1 MHIDEQ
7 SGNFASRPNLQSNMI
22 GGVDSLPV
30 EQKLA
35 DALAECER
43 LRAENRDLRYRL
55 GLPESKAAAPTT
67 MPAVVVAGSTI
78 NSKSSPEEKVKL
90 FRSLFR
96 GREDVYAVR
105 WEGRNGKAG
114 YSPAYRKV
122 WSSPLQ
128 KRPDEP
134 KEYFSLT
141 DPVIHDHLTGKLTAG
156 VYPLLTDETCWFLAA
171 DFDKATWQDD
181 VGAFLQTCTGWKI
194 PAALERSRSG
204 RGGHIWIFFDAPLP
218 AGLARKLGAAIL
230 TRTMERRHQ
239 LGLDSYDRL
248 FPSQDTMPKG
258 GFGNLI
264 ALPLQHLPRAQSNS
278 VFLDAGF
285 NPYPD
290 QWAFLSSIRR
300 MTFAKVESI
309 VRDAERSGEII
320 GVRCSVTDE
329 DSAEDPWT
337 LPPSRKKK
345 DKPIVGPLPEK
356 VRIVRSNLVY
366 VEKEGLPSAMLN
378 RLHRLA
384 AFQNPEFYQAQAMR
398 LSTFGKPRVIRCAEE
413 FPRHVALPRGCLDE
427 VISLFK
433 SHEIKIELD
442 DQRFAGQPIDVTFH
456 GQLRPE
462 QQAAADAMLG
472 FDDGILCATTAF
484 GKTVV
489 AARLIAAR
497 KVNTLVLVHRRQ
509 LLDQWRER
517 LAAFLNL
524 PIKSIGQIGG
534 GRKRATG
541 IIDVAVIQS
550 LNRKQVVDDVVANY
564 GHVIVDECHHLSAV
578 SFEQVLRQV
587 KARYITGL
595 TATPQRKDGHHPIIV
610 MQSGP
615 IRYRVNAKEQ
625 AQSRPFKHIVVP
637 RPTNFRLPPVT
648 EKLEIH
654 ALYAALATDRSRN
667 DLIAVDLVRAVKAG
681 RSPILLT
688 ERTSHVDKFAA
699 RLTGL
704 VKHII
709 VLKGGM
715 GAKQRR
721 AIAEQLAVIPTGE
734 ERVLLATGR
743 YIGEGFDDARLD
755 TLFLAMPISWRGTL
769 QQYVGR
775 LHRLHDNK
783 REVIVYDY
791 VDGAVPVLSAM
802 YSKRVRGYE
811 AVGYQIHDG
820 EDF

>member
-1 MHIDEQ
+1 MSELAIA
-7 SGNFASRPNLQSNMI
+7 GA
-22 GGVDSLPV
+22 
-30 EQKLA
+30 KLA

-43 LRAENRDLRYRL
+43 LRKENRDLRKRL
-55 GLPESKAAAPTT
+55 GLSEYEIPALIGAPVDSFADT
-67 MPAVVVAGSTI
+67 AI
-78 NSKSSPEEKVKL
+78 HSKSSSEKKVKL

-96 GREDVYAVR
+96 GREDIYAVR
-105 WEGRNGKAG
+105 WEGRNGKTG
-114 YSPAYRKV
+114 YSPAYRKI
-122 WSSPLQ
+122 WSSPFQ
-128 KRPDEP
+128 RKPDEP
-134 KEYFSLT
+134 KEYFPLT
-141 DPVIHDHLTGKLTAG
+141 DQVIHDHLTGKLIAG
-156 VYPLLTDETCWFLAA
+156 VYPLLMDETCWFLAA

-181 VGAFLQTCTGWKI
+181 VRAFLQICNGWNI
-194 PAALERSRSG
+194 PASLERSRSG
-204 RGGHIWIFFDAPLP
+204 HGGHVWIFFETPLP
-218 AGLARKLGAAIL
+218 ASLARKLGAAIL
-230 TRTMERRHQ
+230 TRTMESRHE

-264 ALPLQHLPRAQSNS
+264 ALPLQHLPRAQGNS
-278 VFLDAGF
+278 LFLDADF
-285 NPYPD
+285 NLYPD
-290 QWAFLSSIRR
+290 QWAFLSSLRR
-300 MTFAKVESI
+300 MTFAEVDNI
-309 VRDAERSGEII
+309 VRNAERSGEII
-320 GVRCSVTDE
+320 GVRCSVTNE
-329 DSAEDPWT
+329 DSVEDPWT
-337 LPPSRKKK
+337 LPPSRKIK
-345 DKPIVGPLPEK
+345 DKPVTGPLPEK

-384 AFQNPEFYQAQAMR
+384 AFQNPEFYRAQAMR

-413 FPRHVALPRGCLDE
+413 FPRHVALPRGCQDE
-427 VISLFK
+427 VVSLFK
-433 SHEIKIELD
+433 SHNVTVELD
-442 DQRFAGQPIDVTFH
+442 DQRFAGQPIDLKFH
-456 GQLRPE
+456 GQLRSD
-462 QQAAADAMLG
+462 QQAAADAMLA

-484 GKTVV
+484 GKTVI
-489 AARLIAAR
+489 AAWLIAAR

-534 GRKRATG
+534 GRKRAIG
-541 IIDVAVIQS
+541 IIDVAIIQS

-564 GHVIVDECHHLSAV
+564 GHVVVDECHHLSAV

-610 MQSGP
+610 MQCGP
-615 IRYRVNAKEQ
+615 IRYHVNAKEQ
-625 AQSRPFKHIVVP
+625 AQARPFKHIAVP
-637 RPTNFRLPPVT
+637 RPTNFRLPLSTQKP
-648 EKLEIH
+648 EMH
-654 ALYAALATDRSRN
+654 ALYAALTTDKSRN
-667 DLIAVDLVRAVKAG
+667 DLITVDLVRAVKAG

-688 ERTSHVDKFAA
+688 ERTSHVDEFAG
-699 RLTGL
+699 RLAGL
-704 VKHII
+704 VKHVV

-721 AIAEQLAVIPTGE
+721 AIAERLAAIRTSE

-755 TLFLAMPISWRGTL
+755 TLLLAMPISWHGTL

-802 YSKRVRGYE
+802 YARRVRGYQ
-811 AVGYQIHDG
+811 AVGYQIYDSAEVEAHSVESCD
-820 EDF
+820 